1 MKPKANTMHIR
12 EHRFLLSERSTLQKL
27 ISRTSPG
34 NVFGRM
40 SLERRLQE
48 VEKELE
54 AYEEGLEGLSHRSGA
69 HLTFWEAP
77 VAGHHD
83 IHTGFGSE
91 AAKIFAA
98 AVTAVEASQRAIW
111 PARGQISNRQDH
123 RLLITETSPGSFVFQ
138 VEGIAQQPM
147 RTGETTPADNAIEQ
161 VKTILA
167 ASVGPK
173 EQFKAAIAD
182 IDRRA
187 LTPIHAFVKILT
199 DKKALCALAFQD
211 DEFHFQ
217 NTKQVER
224 SEKRLRPSDQET
236 NTLLTV
242 RLHGSGS
249 GDREV
254 EFAFWA
260 VNAPTPSEEAGWSA
274 KSNQKAPAVTDAV
287 DVQAFIAF
295 LEQMAKQAECLYPC
309 ADSVDAPTLIAQP
322 VSMDARTQCLLFH
335 YAITTRISQ
344 DASVAAITA
353 T

>member
-1 MKPKANTMHIR
+1 MKPKANIMHIR
-12 EHRFLLSERSTLQKL
+12 EHRFLLSERSTLQRL

-54 AYEEGLEGLSHRSGA
+54 AYEECLSRRSGA
-69 HLTFWEAP
+69 YLTFWEAP
-77 VAGHHD
+77 VVGHHD

-91 AAKIFAA
+91 AVKIFAK
-98 AVTAVEASQRAIW
+98 AVTAVEASQRATL
-111 PARGQISNRQDH
+111 PAQGQIPNCQDY
-123 RLLITETSPGSFVFQ
+123 RLLITETAPGAFSFQ
-138 VEGIAQQPM
+138 VKDVAQPPL
-147 RTGETTPADNAIEQ
+147 RTGETAPAENAIAQ

-187 LTPIHAFVKILT
+187 LTTLHAFVKILT
-199 DKKALCALAFQD
+199 DKKALCALAFRN

-217 NTKQVER
+217 NAKQVER
-224 SEKRLRPSDQET
+224 SEKRLRPSEQET
-236 NTLLTV
+236 HATLTV
-242 RLHGSGS
+242 RLHGSSS
-249 GDREV
+249 GNREV
-254 EFAFWA
+254 EFEFWA
-260 VNAPTPSEEAGWSA
+260 VNAPMPSEEAGWIA
-274 KSNQKAPAVTDAV
+274 KSNQGSSAGTDAV

-295 LEQMAKQAECLYPC
+295 VEQIANQAEGLHPF
-309 ADSVDAPTLIAQP
+309 ADSVDAQTLIAQP
-322 VSMDARTQCLLFH
+322 VSMDARTQCLLFN
-335 YAITTRISQ
+335 YAIPTRTSQ
-344 DASVAAITA
+344 DVSLAAITA